1 MKKLIIILASAILL
15 ISLNSAQAQIG
26 KVPSDVTEAFKVKYP
41 DTKNVE
47 WKDKVSYYQVTFE
60 AKGEKYESKFNSKG
74 EFLGSE
80 KVIKKE
86 QAPAAVKDGLA
97 KSKFSDWE
105 IKSVTWVEKK
115 DLTINYRYFIR
126 KSGVEKKYLTFDDT
140 GKLVKEAI
148 TL

>member
-1 MKKLIIILASAILL
+1 MKKLIVILASAILL
-15 ISLNSAQAQIG
+15 FSMNSSQAQIG
-26 KVPSDVTEAFKVKYP
+26 KVPAEGTEAFKVKYA
-41 DTKNVE
+41 DTKNVQ
-47 WKDKVSYYQVTFE
+47 WKDKVSFYQVNFE
-60 AKGEKYESKFNSKG
+60 MKNEKYESKFNSKG

-86 QAPAAVKDGLA
+86 QAPAAAKDGLA

-105 IKSVTWVEKK
+105 IKSVTWIEKK
-115 DLTINYRYFIR
+115 DLAIQYRYFIR

>member
-1 MKKLIIILASAILL
+1 MKKLIVILASAILL
-15 ISLNSAQAQIG
+15 FSMNSSQAQIG
-26 KVPSDVTEAFKVKYP
+26 KVPAEVTEAFKVKYP

-60 AKGEKYESKFNSKG
+60 SKSEKYESKFNSKG

-140 GKLVKEAI
+140 GKLIKEAI

>member
-1 MKKLIIILASAILL
+1 MKKLITILASAVLL
-15 ISLNSAQAQIG
+15 ISMNSAQAQFS
-26 KVPSDVTEAFKVKYP
+26 KVPSVTTEAFKAKYA

-47 WKDKVSYYQVTFE
+47 WKDKVSYFQANFE
-60 AKGEKYESKFNSKG
+60 MKGEKYESKFNSKG

-105 IKSVTWVEKK
+105 IKSVTWIEKK
-115 DLTINYRYFIR
+115 DASIQYRYFIR
-126 KSGVEKKYLTFDDT
+126 KSGVEKKYLTFDNT

-148 TL
+148 TI

>member
-1 MKKLIIILASAILL
+1 MKKLIVILASAILL
-15 ISLNSAQAQIG
+15 FSMNSSQAQIG
-26 KVPSDVTEAFKVKYP
+26 KVPAEVTEAFKVKYA
-41 DTKNVE
+41 DTKNVQ
-47 WKDKVSYYQVTFE
+47 WKDKVSFYQVNFE
-60 AKGEKYESKFNSKG
+60 MKNEKYESKFNSKG

-86 QAPAAVKDGLA
+86 QAPAAVKNGLA

-105 IKSVTWVEKK
+105 IKSVTWIEKK
-115 DLTINYRYFIR
+115 DLAIQYRYFIR

>member
-15 ISLNSAQAQIG
+15 FSMNSSQAQIG
-26 KVPSDVTEAFKVKYP
+26 KVPAEVTEAFKVKYA

-60 AKGEKYESKFNSKG
+60 MNNEKYESKFNSKG

-80 KVIKKE
+80 KVIDKE
-86 QAPAAVKDGLA
+86 KAPAEVKDGFA
-97 KSKFSDWE
+97 KSKFSHWE
-105 IKSVTWVEKK
+105 VKSVTWIEKK
-115 DLTINYRYFIR
+115 DSAIEYRYFIR
-126 KSGVEKKYLTFDDT
+126 KSGVEKKYLTFNNK

-148 TL
+148 TI